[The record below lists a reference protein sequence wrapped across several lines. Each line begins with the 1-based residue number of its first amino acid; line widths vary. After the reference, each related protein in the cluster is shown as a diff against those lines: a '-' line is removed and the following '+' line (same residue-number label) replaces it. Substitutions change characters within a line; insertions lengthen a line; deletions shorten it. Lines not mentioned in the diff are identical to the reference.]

1 MTLKNTVNGDTMQT
15 FLEEV
20 NTKIDGVPIQRCYHC
35 RKCTAGC
42 PIAFAMEY
50 NPNKVIKMIQ
60 MGKRDDVLNSS
71 TIWLCASCETCVT
84 RCPNDVDIARM
95 MDVLRETAIE
105 TNVDIKEKN
114 ILKFHEAFLN
124 SIKVGGRINEPMM
137 IANYKLKSGDYFSD
151 MGMGLSIFMKGK
163 LSLFSPRTKDIKSV
177 RKIFE
182 ETKA

>member
-1 MTLKNTVNGDTMQT
+1 MGT

-20 NTKIDGVPIQRCYHC
+20 NERIDGVPIQGCYHC

-50 NPNKVIKMIQ
+50 NPDQIIKMIQ
-60 MGKRDDVLNSS
+60 MGMRDKVLNSS

-95 MDVLRETAIE
+95 MDVLREMAIRSG
-105 TNVDIKEKN
+105 TNVKEKR
-114 ILKFHEAFLN
+114 ILKFHEAFLSN
-124 SIKVGGRINEPMM
+124 VKLSGRINEPLMVVH
-137 IANYKLKSGDYFSD
+137 YKLKSGDYFSD
-151 MGMGLSIFMKGK
+151 MVTGISMFMKGK
-163 LSLFSPRTKDIKSV
+163 LSLISPRTKDIKSV

-182 ETKA
+182 ETKG

>member
-1 MTLKNTVNGDTMQT
+1 MQT

-20 NTKIDGVPIQRCYHC
+20 NERIDGVPIQSCYHC

-50 NPNKVIKMIQ
+50 NPNQIIKMIQ
-60 MGKRDDVLNSS
+60 MGMRDRVLNSS

-95 MDVLRETAIE
+95 MDALREMAIE
-105 TNVDIKEKN
+105 SQVDVKEKN
-114 ILKFHEAFLN
+114 ILKFHEAFL
-124 SIKVGGRINEPMM
+124 SSVKMGGRINEPMM
-137 IANYKLKSGDYFSD
+137 IAHYKLKSGDLFSD
-151 MGMGLSIFMKGK
+151 LGVGLSMFMKGK
-163 LSLFSPRTKDIKSV
+163 LSIFSPKTKDIKSV

-182 ETKA
+182 ETKG